1 MGTTTGAAANEAA
14 ARFCGPNSPPC
25 CALPQRI
32 VMLRYVITIFYRSLK
47 DSVTVDL
54 PPGQTLDSYCASVS
68 RRPDVERVLATAIN
82 ETNVG
87 TWRGG
92 KKS

>member
-32 VMLRYVITIFYRSLK
+32 VYRSLK

>member
-1 MGTTTGAAANEAA
+1 MTHAAENGTG
-14 ARFCGPNSPPC
+14 
-25 CALPQRI
+25 LM
-32 VMLRYVITIFYRSLK
+32 VRYVITIFYRSLK
-47 DSVTVDL
+47 DSCTVDL